1 MISNPFRLDL
11 AACRKLLG
19 ERLAEPAPAR
29 IQLLAGPRQVGKT
42 TLMLELCRSR
52 GAQGLYVACDGP
64 EMALTGAWE
73 KLWSRA
79 EELAVAGGAAVVF
92 LDELPQLSGWA
103 ARLKGEWDR
112 LRRRRVPVHVV
123 ASGSSALHLGRGSKE
138 SLAGR
143 FERIEL
149 AHWSARALAAE
160 FSISETEAV
169 ELIVRQG
176 GFPGAMGFHSDP
188 GRWSAYVREAIVEPA
203 IGRDILALALVRKPA
218 LLRQVFSYCASSPAQ
233 IVSLQ
238 KLQGNLHDSGS
249 LTTVAA
255 YLRLLEEAFLVLP
268 LQKHGNRAAR
278 QRNAPPKLVTL
289 SNACLAVADPRGIPG
304 RDHEPA
310 RFGAWVENAVLA
322 HAWNQGQQVEY
333 WREEPYEV
341 DGVLEG
347 SWGKWVIEVKTGAF
361 QAGDLR
367 GLGEFKVRFPE
378 YRQLVLCEDAQ
389 IPVARRSGLDA
400 RDWRQFLLDGPG

>member
-1 MISNPFRLDL
+1 MFQSPYRLEL
-11 AACRKLLG
+11 PACRKLLG

-42 TLMLELCRSR
+42 TLMLELCEVR
-52 GAQGLYVACDGP
+52 GARGLYFACDGP
-64 EMALTGAWE
+64 EMALPGAWE
-73 KLWSRA
+73 KVWSRA
-79 EELAVAGGAAVVF
+79 EELAAAGESVTVF

-112 LRRRRVPVHVV
+112 LRRRRLPVHVV

-149 AHWSARALAAE
+149 AHWSARALAGE
-160 FSISETEAV
+160 FAVSEAEAV

-176 GFPGAMGFHSDP
+176 GLPGAMGFRSDLV
-188 GRWSAYVREAIVEPA
+188 RWSAYVRESIVEPA

-233 IVSLQ
+233 VVSLQ
-238 KLQGNLHDSGS
+238 KLQGTLHDSGS

-255 YLRLLEEAFLVLP
+255 YLRLLEESFLVLA
-268 LQKHGNRAAR
+268 LHKHSNRAAR

-289 SNACLAVADPRGIPG
+289 SNACLAVADPRGIPD
-304 RDHEPA
+304 RQREPA
-310 RFGAWVENAVLA
+310 RFGAWIENAVLA
-322 HAWNQGQQVEY
+322 HAWSQGQRVEY

-347 SWGKWVIEVKTGAF
+347 SWGKWAIEVKTGAF

-378 YRQLVLCEDAQ
+378 YRQLVLCEEAQ
-389 IPVARRSGLDA
+389 LPVARRAGMEA
-400 RDWRQFLLDGPG
+400 RDWRRFLLDGPG

>member
-11 AACRKLLG
+11 PACRKLLG

-42 TLMLELCRSR
+42 TLMLELCRAS
-52 GAQGLYVACDGP
+52 GAGGLYVACDGP

-79 EELAVAGGAAVVF
+79 EELALAGGAAAVF

-112 LRRRRVPVHVV
+112 LRRRRIPVHVV

-160 FSISETEAV
+160 FHVSESEAV

-188 GRWSAYVREAIVEPA
+188 VRWSAYVREAIVEPA

-218 LLRQVFSYCASSPAQ
+218 LLRQVFSYCASAPAQ

-249 LTTVAA
+249 ITTVAA

-268 LQKHGNRAAR
+268 LQKHSHRAAR

-289 SNACLAVADPRGIPG
+289 SNASLAVADPRGIPD
-304 RDHEPA
+304 RDKEPA

-361 QAGDLR
+361 QSGDLR
-367 GLGEFKVRFPE
+367 GLGEFKARFPE
-378 YRQLVLCEDAQ
+378 YRQLVLCEEAQ

-400 RDWRQFLLDGPG
+400 RNWRQFLLDGPG